1 MFNVSTPMWICALV
15 REIFLVHVGEYFSLR
30 GGIILIFVLT
40 MQMYGI
46 LIAVHER
53 FGPLFFVF
61 SDFFQCRGHDCQSHD
76 GQNRKSTVKFPHY
89 INNYLYIV
97 SK

>member
-1 MFNVSTPMWICALV
+1 
-15 REIFLVHVGEYFSLR
+15 VGEYFSLR

-61 SDFFQCRGHDCQSHD
+61 SDFSCRGRDGQSHF
-76 GQNRKSTVKFPHY
+76 GQNRKSIVKIRHY
-89 INNYLYIV
+89 NINFIFIYSEQITAFRNR
-97 SK
+97 K

>member
-1 MFNVSTPMWICALV
+1 
-15 REIFLVHVGEYFSLR
+15 VGEYFSLR

-61 SDFFQCRGHDCQSHD
+61 SDFSCRGRDGQSHF
-76 GQNRKSTVKFPHY
+76 GQNREPTVKFRHY
-89 INNYLYIV
+89 I
-97 SK
+97 

>member
-53 FGPLFFVF
+53 FGPLFFVSQIFF
-61 SDFFQCRGHDCQSHD
+61 SAVV
-76 GQNRKSTVKFPHY
+76 TIVKVMMVKIENQLSNSPT
-89 INNYLYIV
+89 I
-97 SK
+97 

>member
-1 MFNVSTPMWICALV
+1 M
-15 REIFLVHVGEYFSLR
+15 HVGEYFSLR

-61 SDFFQCRGHDCQSHD
+61 SDFSCRGRDGQSHF
-76 GQNRKSTVKFPHY
+76 GQNRKPTVKFRHY
-89 INNYLYIV
+89 NINILFIY
-97 SK
+97 SEQ